1 MCMRQVVFYRKEYGS
16 IFQLFLFTHE
26 AYLVYDIGKLD
37 DGAAQGGIMEMPQ
50 NLCPG
55 SI

>member
-1 MCMRQVVFYRKEYGS
+1 MWGREEFGS
-16 IFQLFLFTHE
+16 IFQLHVFLFTHE

-50 NLCPG
+50 NLCPV

>member
-1 MCMRQVVFYRKEYGS
+1 MVVF
-16 IFQLFLFTHE
+16 FQLFLFTHE
-26 AYLVYDIGKLD
+26 AYLVYDIRKLD

-55 SI
+55 FYLTYSSYL